1 MIAILAVGGLCLV
14 VVSSWLT
21 VAHWIRAHSGE
32 PSRSPPIL
40 VVLEGGRDFR
50 Y

>member
-14 VVSSWLT
+14 VLSSWLT
-21 VAHWIRAHSGE
+21 VAHWIRAHADK
-32 PSRSPPIL
+32 PAHRPPTL
-40 VVLEGGRDFR
+40 VVIEGGRDFR